1 MEAVKGGFKK
11 KPIIIDGAGHL
22 KGRLAAFVAK
32 QLLLGQRI
40 IVVRCDQIVC
50 SGPYYRNQHIFLAY
64 LRKRCNVNPKRGPF
78 HFRSPAKMFYKCVR
92 GMVPWKTQRGRKA
105 MCMLHTYEGVPSSL
119 SPYRKMVVPE
129 VMRVVRSNPAA
140 KFCYLGKV
148 AHEVGWKYRSVVRR
162 LERRRLIKKRI
173 GIVHKKH
180 VAAFKNKAVRSVRKE
195 LKPFQII
202 KANYGY

>member
-1 MEAVKGGFKK
+1 
-11 KPIIIDGAGHL
+11 
-22 KGRLAAFVAK
+22 
-32 QLLLGQRI
+32 
-40 IVVRCDQIVC
+40 
-50 SGPYYRNQHIFLAY
+50 
-64 LRKRCNVNPKRGPF
+64 
-78 HFRSPAKMFYKCVR
+78 
-92 GMVPWKTQRGRKA
+92 MVPWKTQRGRKA